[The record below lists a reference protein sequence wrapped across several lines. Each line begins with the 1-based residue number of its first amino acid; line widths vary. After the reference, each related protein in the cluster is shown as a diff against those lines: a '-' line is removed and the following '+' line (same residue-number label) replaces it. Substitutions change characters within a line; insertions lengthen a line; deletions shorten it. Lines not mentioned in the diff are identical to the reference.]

1 MINELKF
8 VDNEDGTCTFSIIL
22 DGQDTQ
28 QVVFDMPFEQLF
40 MSMIAVAQH
49 DDLDQIV
56 EDVGIT
62 NDIAIVI
69 PRDIE
74 DVG

>member
-8 VDNEDGTCTFSIIL
+8 VDNGDDTCTFSIIL
-22 DGQDTQ
+22 DDQVTQ

-49 DDLDQIV
+49 DGL
-56 EDVGIT
+56 ETAAAEVGIT
-62 NDIAIVI
+62 DDITFVV
-69 PRDIE
+69 PTDIE
-74 DVG
+74 SM